1 MSRGLPDYAREV
13 RPRYGGAISTSGITG
28 VDASKIT
35 DLVLVAGK
43 GIIYGG
49 AMWLEHTSTQSNS
62 LPLLV
67 VDKSTLSNISF
78 LRLHTYGVDRAR
90 TVPLSINTYDLTNFI
105 YSVGISYGYTFE
117 DALSISYDE
126 KHGTTP
132 TIHWRLIYALI

>member
-1 MSRGLPDYAREV
+1 MTRGLPDYTQEV
-13 RPRYGGAISTSGITG
+13 RPRYGGAITTSGITG

-35 DLVLVAGK
+35 DLVLVTGK
-43 GIIYGG
+43 GIMYGG
-49 AMWLEHTSTQSNS
+49 SMWLEHTSTQNNS
-62 LPLLV
+62 LPWLV

-78 LRLHTYGVDRAR
+78 LRLRSYGIDRSR
-90 TVPLSINTYDLTNFI
+90 TIPLSLNTYDEVNFI

-132 TIHWRLIYALI
+132 TIHWRLIYALM